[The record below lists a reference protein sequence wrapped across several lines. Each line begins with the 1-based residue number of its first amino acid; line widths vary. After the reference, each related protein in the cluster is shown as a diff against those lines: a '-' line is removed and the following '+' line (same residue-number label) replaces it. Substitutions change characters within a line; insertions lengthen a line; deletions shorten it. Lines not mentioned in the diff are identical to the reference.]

1 MSSKKME
8 TPKYADECILKMG
21 KSNNVI
27 QWRDEMHTAVTRL
40 YGMTGSFFI
49 TNERYVEPLP
59 RAEDYTPIIPE
70 GEDDEDNEL
79 DEELL
84 RKLRDGAYQ
93 SRRKAMLTQAV
104 NERTVWPLMWAK
116 MSAGSQSKVRE
127 EPEFEEA
134 FLNLD
139 CVRLWN
145 FIRRTHL
152 THVFGDGD
160 QMRVVNIQ
168 EQEVRYSELKQ
179 GDREFIST
187 FKTRFDNQVKANEG
201 AGLPAQNQP
210 KLALEFLFKLDMK
223 RYKDM
228 LVSMRNDAIRDLPD
242 AYPQTL
248 AAAFRIA
255 QGWTG
260 KELTQ
265 KEDGQVLS
273 AFVTD
278 EAEQPSKQKQSKPLS
293 SIICFV
299 CGEKGHLARNCDK
312 RAGKEIAMLT
322 KAEEEIDRHTA
333 LSTTESN
340 ETALFTRYDVLL
352 DNEAS
357 LNIFRDKELLTNVRT
372 SDRLVKMKGV
382 ENESNGVLVTE
393 EGTFRDLGKVFYSNK
408 ASANILS
415 FASQIDAGASITYNQ
430 DNDSFT
436 MIPRSRQTIYTF
448 GRKAT
453 TTGERRM
460 YICDT
465 RTMAVPLANEE
476 AMIQTIDNNKSHYTK
491 ADIERADRAKHLISV
506 MGHQ

>member
-8 TPKYADECILKMG
+8 TPKHADECILKMG

-104 NERTVWPLMWAK
+104 NERTVWPLMWAQ

-168 EQEVRYSELKQ
+168 EQEV
-179 GDREFIST
+179 
-187 FKTRFDNQVKANEG
+187 
-201 AGLPAQNQP
+201 
-210 KLALEFLFKLDMK
+210 
-223 RYKDM
+223 
-228 LVSMRNDAIRDLPD
+228 
-242 AYPQTL
+242 
-248 AAAFRIA
+248 
-255 QGWTG
+255 
-260 KELTQ
+260 
-265 KEDGQVLS
+265 
-273 AFVTD
+273 
-278 EAEQPSKQKQSKPLS
+278 
-293 SIICFV
+293 
-299 CGEKGHLARNCDK
+299 
-312 RAGKEIAMLT
+312 
-322 KAEEEIDRHTA
+322 
-333 LSTTESN
+333 
-340 ETALFTRYDVLL
+340 
-352 DNEAS
+352 
-357 LNIFRDKELLTNVRT
+357 
-372 SDRLVKMKGV
+372 
-382 ENESNGVLVTE
+382 
-393 EGTFRDLGKVFYSNK
+393 
-408 ASANILS
+408 
-415 FASQIDAGASITYNQ
+415 
-430 DNDSFT
+430 
-436 MIPRSRQTIYTF
+436 
-448 GRKAT
+448 
-453 TTGERRM
+453 
-460 YICDT
+460 
-465 RTMAVPLANEE
+465 
-476 AMIQTIDNNKSHYTK
+476 
-491 ADIERADRAKHLISV
+491 
-506 MGHQ
+506 